1 MPLVVTGELEHFK
14 DALMGLQKEFRS
26 DHISGYED
34 GLNHFLEQPGLVSTM
49 PLTGLFDDNN
59 EYNIYSLFF
68 EHVGNPFDKK
78 FKLKY

>member
-1 MPLVVTGELEHFK
+1 MPLVVTCELKHFK
-14 DALMGLQKEFRS
+14 DALMGLQREFRS
-26 DHISGYED
+26 DHTSGYEE

-49 PLTGLFDDNN
+49 PLTGLFDDN
-59 EYNIYSLFF
+59 IYSLFF